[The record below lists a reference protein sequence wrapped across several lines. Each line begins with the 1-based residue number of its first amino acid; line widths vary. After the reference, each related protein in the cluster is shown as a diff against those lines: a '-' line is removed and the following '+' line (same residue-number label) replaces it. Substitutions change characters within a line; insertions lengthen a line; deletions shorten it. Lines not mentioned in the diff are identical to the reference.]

1 MRAMSGGTTEALDM
15 RKTELG
21 KRRFASATVF
31 AMFNAEA
38 ALVDAGCCSQQMG
51 RALLPLILNPYRVY

>member
-1 MRAMSGGTTEALDM
+1 MSGGTTEALDM

-31 AMFNAEA
+31 AMFNAGA
-38 ALVDAGCCSQQMG
+38 ALVDAGCSWQQMG
-51 RALLPLILNPYRVY
+51 RDLLPLILNFYPVY

>member
-1 MRAMSGGTTEALDM
+1 M

-31 AMFNAEA
+31 AMFNAGA
-38 ALVDAGCCSQQMG
+38 ALVDAGCSWQQMG
-51 RALLPLILNPYRVY
+51 RDLLPLILNFYPVY

>member
-1 MRAMSGGTTEALDM
+1 M

-31 AMFNAEA
+31 AMFNAGA

>member
-1 MRAMSGGTTEALDM
+1 MSGGTTEALDM

-38 ALVDAGCCSQQMG
+38 ALVDAGSSCERWGGNCS
-51 RALLPLILNPYRVY
+51 R